1 MRPHWPG
8 VRALEHVLPWF
19 VGASVV
25 VHGRCLVCVDVAPLM
40 QGWRMLNPV
49 GRADPSFLVYVPCAR
64 APVGC
69 VGFSAGCGWSLTML
83 HCLTVPFRRIFYFM
97 HVRTCLVRRTPCA
110 RLAPAC
116 LARSRKCVLATCV
129 GPYLSRFLIE
139 KNRVSDCKE
148 KECCKEIWLELF

>member
-8 VRALEHVLPWF
+8 VRALEHVLPWL

-25 VHGRCLVCVDVAPLM
+25 VHGRCLVCVGVAPLM

-83 HCLTVPFRRIFYFM
+83 HCLTVPLRRIY
-97 HVRTCLVRRTPCA
+97 L
-110 RLAPAC
+110 LYAC
-116 LARSRKCVLATCV
+116 S
-129 GPYLSRFLIE
+129 YLSGPSRPL
-139 KNRVSDCKE
+139 C
-148 KECCKEIWLELF
+148 